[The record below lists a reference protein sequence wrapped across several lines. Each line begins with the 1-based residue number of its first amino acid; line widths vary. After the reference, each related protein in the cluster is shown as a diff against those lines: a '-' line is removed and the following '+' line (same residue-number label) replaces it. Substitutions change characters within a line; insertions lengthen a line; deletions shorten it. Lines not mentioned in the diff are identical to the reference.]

1 MVVWIV
7 NPYDN
12 LPLEGYRPQRY
23 WLMARAFAR
32 AGHEVTLWTSDFSHA
47 HKSPRAVHGE
57 VKGDGFAV
65 KMVPTPPYP
74 RNICLRRILS
84 HRAFARR
91 WRSLAEGEAPPDMV
105 VASLPPLS
113 LGKAAAAFCRRAGAK
128 FVVDVQDAWPETF
141 ERIVPRFILAPLRAT
156 ARRVYRAADAVSG
169 VARIYLDLAASY
181 GARAPMHLAPLGAEL
196 PRAEA
201 APSPAPD
208 GVMRLVYAGNMGR
221 SYDLATVVEAVKG
234 EPSLHL
240 DLAGAGPDEA
250 ALRARAAG
258 CPRIVFHGYLEA
270 APLRELLA
278 TADAGLV
285 PMFDDSLVGLP
296 GKLADYSA
304 AGLPILNSLS
314 GETAALIAEHSA
326 GFTYKAGSVE
336 SLLDAAAKLRVADRA
351 ALRAGAASLA
361 AVFDAEAIYPAYVSW
376 AEKIQ
381 NSQAIERG
389 KTGGGQ

>member
-32 AGHEVTLWTSDFSHA
+32 AGHETTLWTSDFSHA
-47 HKSPRAVHGE
+47 HKRPRAIRCE

-91 WRSLAEGEAPPDMV
+91 WRSFAEGAPPPDIV

-141 ERIVPRFILAPLRAT
+141 ERIAPRFILAPLRAA

-196 PRAEA
+196 QRAEA
-201 APSPAPD
+201 APPPAAD
-208 GVMRLVYAGNMGR
+208 GALRLVYAGNMGR
-221 SYDLATVVEAVKG
+221 SYDLATVVDAVKG

-250 ALRARAAG
+250 ALRSRAAG

-270 APLRELLA
+270 APLRALIA

-285 PMFDDSLVGLP
+285 PMFDDSWVGLP

-314 GETAALIAEHSA
+314 GETAALLAEHSA
-326 GFTYKAGSVE
+326 GFTYKAGSTA
-336 SLLDAAAKLRVADRA
+336 SLLDAAARLRAADRA
-351 ALRAGAASLA
+351 ALRAGAASLK
-361 AVFDAEAIYPAYVSW
+361 AVFDAETVYPAYVRW
-376 AEKIQ
+376 AENVQQGREIPK
-381 NSQAIERG
+381 
-389 KTGGGQ
+389 